1 MSTPPGPLLLS
12 EIATL
17 ATRAHDRT
25 EFRSGTLSLIA
36 DAIPFEVAFFQSASP
51 QPGTE
56 PISRGLTPI
65 AERLLARRAS
75 TVWSELASM
84 RAAAAASSGVL
95 DGSALISEDSELA
108 RLLRADQPVRQL
120 CVALL
125 GEGRTVLV
133 LGRRQQPF
141 QRRELELLRLC
152 LPVVGLGEQRASE
165 VQEAL
170 GAKLTP
176 REQEIFDYVSRGYNN
191 REIAAVLGTSPFTV
205 RNQLCRLFRKVGV
218 SGRSE
223 LVGLAA
229 HAARRAHTA

>member
-1 MSTPPGPLLLS
+1 MSPPASLLLS

-25 EFRSGTLSLIA
+25 GFRAGTLALLSE
-36 DAIPFEVAFFQSASP
+36 AIPHEVAFFQSASVQGDS
-51 QPGTE
+51 QPV
-56 PISRGLTPI
+56 SRGLTPI
-65 AERLLARRAS
+65 AERLFARRAS

-84 RAAAAASSGVL
+84 RAAAAAANGVL
-95 DGSALISEDSELA
+95 DASTLISSDSELA
-108 RLLRADQPVRQL
+108 RLLHGAQPVRQL

-125 GEGRTVLV
+125 AEGRTVLV
-133 LGRRQQPF
+133 LGRAVDPF

-152 LPVVGLGEQRASE
+152 LPVVGLGDQRTSE

-170 GAKLTP
+170 GARLTP
-176 REQEIFDYVSRGYNN
+176 REHEIFDYVSRGYNN
-191 REIAAVLGTSPFTV
+191 REIAAVLGTSHFTV

-229 HAARRAHTA
+229 HAAWGAHSA